1 MKWRAPN
8 ISRCLALII
17 RPMHRVGANQC
28 FGAALPKINISG
40 LNVEVKEKEVIQEED
55 AIEGELDNG

>member
-1 MKWRAPN
+1 
-8 ISRCLALII
+8 
-17 RPMHRVGANQC
+17 VQ
-28 FGAALPKINISG
+28 INISG